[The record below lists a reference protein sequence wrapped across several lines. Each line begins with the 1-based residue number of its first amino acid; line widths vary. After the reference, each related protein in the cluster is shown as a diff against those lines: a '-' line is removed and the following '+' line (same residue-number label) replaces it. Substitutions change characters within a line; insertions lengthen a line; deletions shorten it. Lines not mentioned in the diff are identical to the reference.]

1 MSTSDRRV
9 LVTGAAGG
17 TGGAAVREALALGL
31 TVRAM
36 VRTLDDRARALADQ
50 GAEVVVGDFQDVTTL
65 RPALEGADAAYF
77 VHPMR
82 PGLIQATVNFVQ
94 AVKETGGPAV
104 LNLSQRNT
112 SRESTGISTRETFL
126 SQEVFTWSGVD
137 VVHLCPTMFLEWF
150 LYPWILP
157 NLRKG
162 KLWMPAGAGTS
173 SIVGTEDLGR
183 AIAAL
188 LKEPG
193 VHIGRTIPL
202 SGPAE
207 LGQAK
212 MAAELSDALGREIV
226 YEDCDLDEF
235 VATIAAFG
243 VPEYLVGSIRG
254 IMIDYRAGRLGGA
267 DDTIEKLTGRRPMS
281 VAEFARKHAALLNGV
296 E

>member
-1 MSTSDRRV
+1 MSISDRRV

-17 TGGAAVREALALGL
+17 TGGAAVRESLALGL

-65 RPALEGADAAYF
+65 RPALEGADATYF

-82 PGLIQATVNFVQ
+82 PGLIQATVNF
-94 AVKETGGPAV
+94 AREVKETGGLAA

-126 SQEVFTWSGVD
+126 SKEVFTCSGVD
-137 VVHLCPTMFLEWF
+137 VVHLHPTMLLEWF

-157 NLRKG
+157 DLRQG
-162 KLWMPAGAGTS
+162 KLRMPAGAGTA
-173 SIVGTEDLGR
+173 SIVGAEDLGR
-183 AIAAL
+183 AITAL
-188 LKEPG
+188 LKESG
-193 VHIGRTIPL
+193 VHIGRTILL

-207 LGQAK
+207 LGHAQ
-212 MAAELSDALGREIV
+212 MAVELSAALGREIV

-235 VATIAAFG
+235 VVTIAALG
-243 VPEYLVGSIRG
+243 APGYLVGSIRG
-254 IMIDYRAGRLGGA
+254 IVIDYRAGRLGGA

-281 VAEFARKHAALLNGV
+281 VAEFTRKHAALLNGAQ
-296 E
+296 